1 MCYKLDLK
9 KYIIAALAHYIVSE
23 VARLHRTPL
32 LTSVFCKAYLMTRF
46 MVKTRPE
53 SHVAA

>member
-9 KYIIAALAHYIVSE
+9 KYITTAIAHYIVSE
-23 VARLHRTPL
+23 VARLHQTPL

-46 MVKTRPE
+46 MMKLDPKVM
-53 SHVAA
+53 